1 MVLYASLH
9 NVSLNYTQ
17 KNASETF
24 KGAKLSALKLENA
37 RIHVVCRNFDL
48 SLLCSIKR

>member
-1 MVLYASLH
+1 MVLHAFLH
-9 NVSLNYTQ
+9 NVSLHSMQ

-24 KGAKLSALKLENA
+24 KGAKLSDLKLENA

-48 SLLCSIKR
+48 SVLCSIKR

>member
-1 MVLYASLH
+1 MLFYIMYLYIPRK
-9 NVSLNYTQ
+9 

-24 KGAKLSALKLENA
+24 KGAKLSDLKLENA

-48 SLLCSIKR
+48 